1 MHGNVVFWIASLV
14 IGLALGAAY
23 FYMLYRSVRIEK
35 QGGSIKRMISLL
47 VLRLGLAL
55 LVFWLMAQ
63 AGILPLLL
71 TLAGFLVARF
81 GATRI
86 VKVGA

>member
-1 MHGNVVFWIASLV
+1 MNGPVVFWIISLV
-14 IGLALGAAY
+14 VGLALGAAF

-47 VLRLGLAL
+47 VLRWGLAL

-63 AGILPLLL
+63 VGVLPLLL